1 MSEVPAVQVPLP
13 LKNWVT
19 GTNGAMAILS
29 FGALAVIAK
38 IALPTII
45 AILSNTVVALG
56 LAVVVGAIVGAGF
69 LILPIIFHLWPKI
82 RYQQKVWALA
92 IAEQMVKRD
101 PVRWSQIYID
111 DLKNK
116 LKALFGALTQST
128 KSLLTATRKRDGDIK
143 LRDDA
148 RSKSQAAYKA
158 GNQVEAVR
166 WERAAKR
173 KDDAIAR
180 AERWI
185 QMLEL
190 IVRALKKMSSS
201 LETRIADQEDEL
213 KSYIDEYET
222 AQQVEP
228 GMRAGM
234 NALAPDEDMRH
245 IKESAIKEMTS
256 KADGMYAEL
265 EMTMEAFQPIISAQ
279 DLDDAAAFDRMSQ
292 AFTQWEKG
300 VDSALLGPGGKQK
313 LIAETLDPN
322 NVLRIDGP
330 RGEKI
335 PVSTSGAKGSFDK
348 LIDR

>member
-13 LKNWVT
+13 LKNWVK
-19 GTNGAMAILS
+19 GTNGAMAVLS
-29 FGALAVIAK
+29 LGAGAMIAYL
-38 IALPTII
+38 ALPTII
-45 AILSNTVVALG
+45 TLLTNTAIALG
-56 LAVVVGAIVGAGF
+56 WLVVVGAIVGAGF

-111 DLKNK
+111 DLKK
-116 LKALFGALTQST
+116 KAQALLGAITQAV
-128 KSLLTATRKRDGDIK
+128 KSLMTAKRKRDENIK

-148 RSKSQAAYKA
+148 RAKAQAAYKA
-158 GNQVEAVR
+158 GNQAEAVR

-180 AERWI
+180 SERWI

-190 IVRALKKMSSS
+190 IVRALKKLSST

-228 GMRAGM
+228 GIRAGM
-234 NALAPDEDMRH
+234 NALAPDEDLRH

-279 DLDDAAAFDRMSQ
+279 DLDDAAAFERMSK
-292 AFTQWEKG
+292 AFAQWEKG
-300 VDSALLGPGGKQK
+300 VDSTLLGPGGKQQ
-313 LIAETLDPN
+313 LIAETLDPMN
-322 NVLRIDGP
+322 ILKIEGP

-335 PVSTSGAKGSFDK
+335 PVVKGTRGSFDD